1 MPSMKFPAKPIF
13 LINAKG
19 QAYRLTPTRL
29 GMDAATPTNL
39 TIGPWLHSALT
50 RMISWTD
57 EKADGR
63 KRTSTPNGKGL
74 TSKPKRGYGKT
85 ARSA

>member
-1 MPSMKFPAKPIF
+1 MPSMKYPAKPIF

-19 QAYRLTPTRL
+19 RLFRLTPTRL
-29 GMDAATPTNL
+29 GMDVASPTNL

-50 RMISWTD
+50 RMISWTE

-74 TSKPKRGYGKT
+74 TSKRGRIYGKT
-85 ARSA
+85 GK